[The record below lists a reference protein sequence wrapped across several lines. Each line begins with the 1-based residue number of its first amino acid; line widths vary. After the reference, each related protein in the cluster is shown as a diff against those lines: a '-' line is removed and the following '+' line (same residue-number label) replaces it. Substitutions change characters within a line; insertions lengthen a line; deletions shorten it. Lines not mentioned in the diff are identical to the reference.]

1 MANRLSRIKEN
12 KILLLENG
20 GDPNPFTTIPAL
32 YWLNLKQDSLMYNYE
47 TIVQEVDVC
56 TEARKVLCHSW

>member
-1 MANRLSRIKEN
+1 VANRLSRIKEN